1 MRYMEGISLAKGY
14 FETYGKAMLDEQFKD
29 VKDRIACGVVGEGSE
44 NFNVDDEISWD
55 HDFEPGFCMWITK
68 EDEREFGFKLERAY
82 AKLPN
87 TYKGFTRQPMNPAG
101 GNRHGVLIIDE
112 FYEKFIGSNRAP
124 KTYEEWLKIPEDTLA
139 TATNGEVFVDK
150 LGIFSSIRNEL
161 LNMPK
166 DVWYKKVCAKMVRMG
181 LSGQYNYAR
190 CVGHDDNVAAQI
202 ALSKFIEDGVSLAF
216 LMNNQYAPYFKLA
229 FRKMKQLDS
238 FNDLYDRFEYL
249 LTVDNSRENY
259 LKKLD
264 IIESIAKEFIDYFK
278 ENHLTKATCNNLDT
292 HAYSII
298 DNIKDPE
305 LRNLNI
311 MIDTL

>member
-1 MRYMEGISLAKGY
+1 MEGISLARGY
-14 FETYGKAMLDEQFKD
+14 YESYGKAMLDEQFKD
-29 VKDRIACGVVGEGSE
+29 VKDRIAVGVAGEGSE
-44 NFNVDDEISWD
+44 NFDVDDEISWG
-55 HDFEPGFCMWITK
+55 HDFEPGFCLWITE
-68 EDEREFGFKLERAY
+68 EDGRAFGFKLERAY

-101 GNRHGVLIIDE
+101 GNRHGVIIIDE
-112 FYEKFIGSNRAP
+112 FYEKFIGANRAP
-124 KTYEEWLKIPEDTLA
+124 ESFVEWLKIPEDTLA
-139 TATNGEVFVDK
+139 TATNGEVFEDK
-150 LGIFSSIRNEL
+150 LGIFSKIRAEL

-166 DVWYKKVCAKMVRMG
+166 DIWFKKVAAKMVRMG
-181 LSGQYNYAR
+181 LAGQYNYSR
-190 CVGHDDNVAAQI
+190 CVGHDDTVAAQI
-202 ALSKFIEDGVSLAF
+202 ALAKFVEDGVSLAF

-229 FRKMKQLDS
+229 FRKMKQLS
-238 FNDLYDRFEYL
+238 LYNDMYDRFEFL
-249 LTVDNSRENY
+249 LTKDNDRENY

-278 ENHLTKATCNNLDT
+278 ENKLTKATCNNLDT

-298 DNIKDPE
+298 DNIKDAE